1 MILYTAISEGFFMG
15 RRKESKDRIRIKN
28 LKNIQEI
35 YLQDIQPISLK
46 GHINL
51 VPGFWVYCL
60 DPYEIIQYYADEP
73 MFEEFVLRLK
83 EVYLEEKDSLLNGH
97 IKIDPKTEKLFLEG
111 NLEQLKGIYKFYQNQ
126 EGYNYSLL
134 FKEDRL
140 RARLPI
146 ILYHFKEASK
156 YLVKEMRDIIPSK
169 DISFFSTIINNMP
182 KKLLLDYDEDENSW
196 TIEIGNIFNRP
207 MPLIIK
213 AEIDKTKLAIK
224 CEVPELEFLDETTY
238 QIENG
243 KVIKEREI
251 YSKNDLLH
259 YFKNNLEIVDQE
271 LPNKWLM
278 QEEQKHDNW
287 FKTPWG
293 GYIGITE
300 KNEVINVSTNKVK
313 DENGL
318 DSLREEKDIIQTI
331 ETIYIT
337 PSEDSVL
344 IREIASKDYYKK
356 ANERYTLMRIPLD
369 KMNRTSIGI
378 IKNNRLLLETSFD
391 KSGLIGAVKKKL
403 AGKYFYHIA
412 NLESIKDTIQF
423 IGKEEG
429 IYDSVDLLDAK
440 IYEKR

>member
-1 MILYTAISEGFFMG
+1 MG
-15 RRKESKDRIRIKN
+15 RRQESKDRIRIKN

-35 YLQDIQPISLK
+35 YLQDIQPMSMR

-111 NLEQLKGIYKFYQNQ
+111 NLEQLKGIYKFYKGQ

-134 FKEDRL
+134 FEEDRL

-146 ILYHFKEASK
+146 ILYHFEEAAIFLKKE
-156 YLVKEMRDIIPSK
+156 LRDVISSK
-169 DISFFSTIINNMP
+169 DISLFSAVINNKP

-196 TIEIGNIFNRP
+196 KIEIGNLFNRP

-213 AEIDKTKLAIK
+213 AKIDKNKLVIK
-224 CEVPELEFLDETTY
+224 CEVSELEFLDETTY

-243 KVIKEREI
+243 KVIKERDI
-251 YSKNDLLH
+251 YSEKDLLH
-259 YFKNNLEIVDQE
+259 YFKDDLEMVDQE

-278 QEEQKHDNW
+278 QEEQKHDKW

-293 GYIGITE
+293 GYIGLTE

-318 DSLREEKDIIQTI
+318 ESLREEKDIIQTI
-331 ETIYIT
+331 EAIYIT

-429 IYDSVDLLDAK
+429 IYGSVDLLDSK
-440 IYEKR
+440 IYERR

>member
-1 MILYTAISEGFFMG
+1 MG
-15 RRKESKDRIRIKN
+15 RRQESQERIRIKN

-35 YLQDIQPISLK
+35 YLQDIQPMSMR

-111 NLEQLKGIYKFYQNQ
+111 NLEQLKGIYKFYKGQ

-134 FKEDRL
+134 FEEDRL

-146 ILYHFKEASK
+146 ILYHLEEASIFLK
-156 YLVKEMRDIIPSK
+156 KELRDVISSK
-169 DISFFSTIINNMP
+169 DISLFSAVINNKP

-196 TIEIGNIFNRP
+196 KIEIGNLFNRP

-213 AEIDKTKLAIK
+213 AKIDKNKLVIK
-224 CEVPELEFLDETTY
+224 CEVSELEFLDETTY

-243 KVIKEREI
+243 KVIKERDI
-251 YSKNDLLH
+251 YSEKDLLH
-259 YFKNNLEIVDQE
+259 YFKDDLEMVDQE

-278 QEEQKHDNW
+278 QEEQKHDKW

-318 DSLREEKDIIQTI
+318 ESLREEKDIIQTI
-331 ETIYIT
+331 EAIYIT
-337 PSEDSVL
+337 PSKDSVL

-378 IKNNRLLLETSFD
+378 IKNKRLLLETSFD

-429 IYDSVDLLDAK
+429 IYGSVDLLDSK
-440 IYEKR
+440 IYERR